1 MCGQEKMSVKS
12 YHNISSKVFGQLWAI
27 FVIVCQRYNFSCQ
40 TRGAGSNKQD
50 FLFIYLFIF

>member
-40 TRGAGSNKQD
+40 TREAGSNKQD
-50 FLFIYLFIF
+50 FLFFF